1 MTSFFGPEIPAPFC
15 VVSEQD
21 FTEESFNDMLKY
33 NEFRH
38 KSMNKWNDYDRMDS
52 INFEHQFCDLIGKY
66 LEIDCNDDVLYMKAK
81 GDKDLSSDTELC
93 QNIFNQTNS
102 FAKDWP
108 RIIQK
113 KFCVLKPID
122 VCEVRKNVEADADLD
137 RLDKS
142 SQEMFESFKCDWIVN
157 TNKAKKYDKI
167 IIKNCL
173 KYFDNGQKFF
183 CGFIMNHFKKQLQEK
198 TSLLMIQRVSD
209 LNTLPFY
216 KQINQEWHEDD
227 AKYVKFMH
235 TMQNEFFNIKFDIE
249 NLKYMIDCKST
260 WYRHLK
266 EKYPYPLNQNETII
280 KESSFSDEEI
290 RHGIRELNE
299 SVFKYQQIN
308 NYIELNDRLMFIGAY
323 HAISRER
330 TLAERIKSQK
340 QKQPYDKK
348 IDLELTDQI
357 KKLHMEIT
365 PDLRA
370 ILNEKGKGSFRK

>member
-1 MTSFFGPEIPAPFC
+1 
-15 VVSEQD
+15 
-21 FTEESFNDMLKY
+21 
-33 NEFRH
+33 
-38 KSMNKWNDYDRMDS
+38 
-52 INFEHQFCDLIGKY
+52 
-66 LEIDCNDDVLYMKAK
+66 
-81 GDKDLSSDTELC
+81 
-93 QNIFNQTNS
+93 
-102 FAKDWP
+102 
-108 RIIQK
+108 
-113 KFCVLKPID
+113 
-122 VCEVRKNVEADADLD
+122 
-137 RLDKS
+137 
-142 SQEMFESFKCDWIVN
+142 
-157 TNKAKKYDKI
+157 
-167 IIKNCL
+167 
-173 KYFDNGQKFF
+173 
-183 CGFIMNHFKKQLQEK
+183 
-198 TSLLMIQRVSD
+198 
-209 LNTLPFY
+209 
-216 KQINQEWHEDD
+216 
-227 AKYVKFMH
+227 
-235 TMQNEFFNIKFDIE
+235 MQNEFFNIKFDIE

-370 ILNEKGKGSFRK
+370 ILNEKGKVSVRK